1 MTPVMSR
8 AVILCTLARLSFV
21 SCTSSNSEESASLS
35 TALETDDQCAAGD
48 DDCALNAL
56 QMRGNAMA
64 QAGKEG
70 EAANQTEA
78 DANMEAYWSENF
90 CFAAPKSYGLAFKA
104 QGSSFFDDFTFMTVD
119 ETHGAH
125 RYLTKEEALKTGV
138 VETSEEHGTI
148 LRVGDVEHST
158 APNAPFKRQSVMLHS
173 NHAWKP
179 SEGML
184 VVMKYNHVPY
194 GAGVWPAFWLM
205 NSDILWPQGGEFDIL
220 EYANDE
226 VSKVTF
232 HTNRNCMLDQHKLGQ
247 CMQGKPTGG
256 PGPSNCNTDYSKNR
270 LGCRPRQV
278 QRSGEWFA
286 KNPGVMAAAWDADG
300 VTVYH
305 IPNAEIPADL
315 SSDTPKPET
324 WGRFVLAY
332 VPLDR
337 HSCADIAKPQEIVLN
352 IALCGDWA
360 GGAWLRSSAARR
372 TGYTIGCSADISY
385 PPLDCCTKFV
395 TSNTHDVNGYMK
407 HQAYFSIDYMKVFTP
422 ADILSAPPLESATF
436 KRGGVPLRG

>member
-1 MTPVMSR
+1 E
-8 AVILCTLARLSFV
+8 L
-21 SCTSSNSEESASLS
+21 ASLGA
-35 TALETDDQCAAGD
+35 ALETDDQCAAGD

-56 QMRGNAMA
+56 QLRGNALA
-64 QAGKEG
+64 EAGKEG
-70 EAANQTEA
+70 EEA
-78 DANMEAYWSENF
+78 KDAEAEANMEAYWSENS

-104 QGSSFFDDFTFMTVD
+104 QGSSFFDEFTFMTVD
-119 ETHGAH
+119 ETHGAQ
-125 RYLTKEEALKTGV
+125 RYLPKEEAFSKGV

-148 LRVGDVEHST
+148 LRIGDVEPSD

-173 NHAWKP
+173 NVAWSP
-179 SEGML
+179 NDGML

-205 NSDILWPQGGEFDIL
+205 NSDVLWPNGGEFDVL

-232 HTNRNCMLDQHKLGQ
+232 HTNRNCFLDQGKLGQ
-247 CMQGKPTGG
+247 CMRGKPTGG
-256 PGPSNCNTDYSKNR
+256 PGPSNCNTDYFKNL
-270 LGCRPRQV
+270 LGCRPRQM

-315 SSDTPKPET
+315 SSDKPKPET

-337 HSCADIAKPQEIVLN
+337 GSCADVAKPQEIVLN

-360 GGAWLRSSAARR
+360 GGAWLKSSAARR
-372 TGYTIGCSADISY
+372 TGFTHGCVSDIGNPAG
-385 PPLDCCTKFV
+385 DCCSKFV
-395 TSNTHDVNGYMK
+395 TENTTNVNGYMK
-407 HQAYFSIDYMKVFTP
+407 NRAYFSIDYMKVFTP
-422 ADILSAPPLESATF
+422 EGVLQAPPLESATF
-436 KRGGVPLRG
+436 KRGGVPLQG

>member
-1 MTPVMSR
+1 YVKGRDTLHNG
-8 AVILCTLARLSFV
+8 AVVFCLLHFIQLRGTGFLEH
-21 SCTSSNSEESASLS
+21 SSGANGSGR
-35 TALETDDQCAAGD
+35 QGR
-48 DDCALNAL
+48 
-56 QMRGNAMA
+56 RGKRN
-64 QAGKEG
+64 
-70 EAANQTEA
+70 EANME
-78 DANMEAYWSENF
+78 ANMEAYWSENS

-119 ETHGAH
+119 ETHGAN

-148 LRVGDVEHST
+148 LRVGDVEPST
-158 APNAPFKRQSVMLHS
+158 APNGTFKRQSVNLHS

-205 NSDILWPQGGEFDIL
+205 NSDIPWPQGGEFDIL
-220 EYANDE
+220 EYANDD

-232 HTNRNCMLDQHKLGQ
+232 HTHRDCMLDQHKVEQ
-247 CMQGKPTGG
+247 CMQGKPIGV
-256 PGPSNCNTDYSKNR
+256 PGPSNCNTNYTENR
-270 LGCRPRQV
+270 LGCMPRQV

-286 KNPGVMAAAWDADG
+286 KNPGVMAAAWDAES

-332 VPLDR
+332 VPFDR

-360 GGAWLRSSAARR
+360 GGAWLRSPTARL
-372 TGYTIGCSADISY
+372 TGYTTGCIATRHRLLSGNPAG
-385 PPLDCCTKFV
+385 DCCSKFV

-422 ADILSAPPLESATF
+422 ADILPAPPLESGATIGVRNVQAWRCRN
-436 KRGGVPLRG
+436 KRLKAAW